1 VLEPSRRPLT
11 AAQKRLLRARTHG
24 LAARSRR
31 LPRSTL
37 LVGGAILAALW
48 LWTLVAS
55 DASWATVS
63 AFWLVA
69 GGAIMWWVRR
79 DMRGDQRQLDAIVLS
94 LESALRRNAAD
105 VYDVRA
111 IAFAEL
117 EEIED
122 EGACYAFELEGERI
136 VFITGQEFYESA
148 GFPSLDFS
156 LVHVLDEH
164 GPAVDMLIDKRGAK
178 VAPARIIPAVVKRA
192 LVVPDHLEV
201 RRGTLADLETIL
213 R

>member
-24 LAARSRR
+24 LAAPSRR
-31 LPRSTL
+31 LSRSTL
-37 LVGGAILAALW
+37 LVGGATLAALW

-55 DASWATVS
+55 DASWATVC

-79 DMRGDQRQLDAIVLS
+79 EMRGDQRQLDAIVLG
-94 LESALRRNAAD
+94 LESALRRNIAD

-122 EGACYAFELEGERI
+122 EGAC
-136 VFITGQEFYESA
+136 
-148 GFPSLDFS
+148 FPSLDFS

-164 GPAVDMLIDKRGAK
+164 GPAVDMLIDKRGAT
-178 VAPARIIPAVVKRA
+178 VAPARTIPAAVKRA